1 MLDIH
6 PASPNMIVV
15 LGYKAIPSTTLVI
28 LNALILQNMH
38 SFIQNMEIKYN
49 YIYTIAYY
57 HVEDY

>member
-6 PASPNMIVV
+6 PASPNMIDV

-28 LNALILQNMH
+28 LNALILQNM
-38 SFIQNMEIKYN
+38 EIKYN
-49 YIYTIAYY
+49 DIYTIAYY

>member
-6 PASPNMIVV
+6 PASPNMIDV

-49 YIYTIAYY
+49 DIYTIAYY